1 MKIGTTSMV
10 FWQTG
15 LSEGIQTAARL
26 GFDSIEIWISHFQ
39 KETGLSAVALAELL
53 ELSGMSCTIHAP
65 ILDIN
70 IASVN
75 AGIRRESTAQQ
86 IEAVELCATLGGE
99 LVVVHPGQLSS
110 KRTDPDEHWKHQA
123 DSYVQILEA
132 AQAQGVIV
140 TVENMEWDKENEL
153 VRTASDIKRLQGM
166 IGDYHLPVTLDI
178 THLADTA
185 RCIDAIDTLGDSIVH
200 VHVSDF
206 GKKNHI
212 ALGDG
217 ILDLKKILQR
227 LQERRFDGILS
238 FEIFIPGSAAKL
250 GEQRDK
256 LLALL

>member
-15 LSEGIQTAARL
+15 LSEGIRTVAQL

-39 KETGLSAVALAELL
+39 KETDLSTVALAELL
-53 ELSGMSCTIHAP
+53 ERSGMSCTIHAP

-70 IASVN
+70 IASIN

-86 IEAVELCATLGGE
+86 IAAVELCAALGGE
-99 LVVVHPGQLSS
+99 LVVIHPGQLSS
-110 KRTDPDEHWKHQA
+110 KRIDPDEHWQHQA

-132 AQAQGVIV
+132 AQSRGVIV
-140 TVENMEWDKENEL
+140 TTENMEWNKADEL

-166 IGDYHLPVTLDI
+166 IGDYHLPVTLDT

-206 GKKNHI
+206 GEKNHI

-217 ILDLKKILQR
+217 ILDLKRILQR

-238 FEIFIPGSAAKL
+238 FEIFIAGSAVKL

>member
-39 KETGLSAVALAELL
+39 KETGLSAAALAELL
-53 ELSGMSCTIHAP
+53 EQSGMSCTIHAP

-99 LVVVHPGQLSS
+99 LVVIHPGQLSS
-110 KRTDPDEHWKHQA
+110 KRSDPDKHWKHQA

-140 TVENMEWDKENEL
+140 TVENMEWNKENEL
-153 VRTASDIKRLQGM
+153 IRTASDIKRLQGM

-206 GKKNHI
+206 GEKNHI

-217 ILDLKKILQR
+217 ILDLKKILQK

-238 FEIFIPGSAAKL
+238 FEIFIPGSAVTL